1 MAALIRSEDAWLLGN
16 RLGRNDIFFST
27 SQSFDTSTRWAAGY
41 GYDRYLAG
49 AEGYRMPLA
58 MSTKQLGLTDG
69 KSKTE
74 EEKVVLADTVLL
86 VECTQTSVCIYTG
99 KIEPW
104 VTLV

>member
-1 MAALIRSEDAWLLGN
+1 
-16 RLGRNDIFFST
+16 
-27 SQSFDTSTRWAAGY
+27 
-41 GYDRYLAG
+41 
-49 AEGYRMPLA
+49 MPLA

-74 EEKVVLADTVLL
+74 EEKVVLTDTVLL
-86 VECTQTSVCIYTG
+86 VECTQTSVCIHTG